1 MNDKNRMQI
10 IAENITYYRKQKGVT
25 QKELAKQIGLTP
37 STMSDYM
44 NLRSAPSFGVIQ
56 KLADY
61 FEIKK
66 SDIDT
71 TFKDEDA
78 ATPKIL
84 ELDRKLHEPR
94 HAEWV
99 SQGERLLE
107 EQEAES
113 TTINEPLY
121 EYKVF
126 EKLAAG
132 NGYTYFNDGNFD
144 IVFHDEKMDHDFASW
159 VFGDS
164 MEPTY
169 LNGEVVLIKQTGF
182 DYDGAIY
189 AVDWDGQTYIKK
201 VYKEETGLRLVSLN
215 KKYAD
220 KFAPYDEDP
229 RIIGKIVGH
238 FQPMT
243 T

>member
-94 HAEWV
+94 HAEWI